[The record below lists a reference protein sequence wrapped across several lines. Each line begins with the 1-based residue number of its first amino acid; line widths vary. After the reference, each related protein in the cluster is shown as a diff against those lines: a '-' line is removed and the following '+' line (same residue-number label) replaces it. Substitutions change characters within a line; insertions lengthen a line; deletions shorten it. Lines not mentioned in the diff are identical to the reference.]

1 IEKVGKEFVEGF
13 IFQFPDFDDPKL
25 NEPHINFRRPHEF
38 FQTYSERYPGTW
50 SAVSW
55 EYTAIL
61 EQWKAAVEKAGSIEP
76 MAVFEAMKAGGR
88 APHVYGDA
96 NWWGK
101 ELFGID
107 NALVGDWPVV
117 EIQNGKARI
126 VEYKS
131 IIDWWAKNKDIM
143 IKHFEALGEMWYQRK
158 A

>member
-1 IEKVGKEFVEGF
+1 M
-13 IFQFPDFDDPKL
+13 D
-25 NEPHINFRRPHEF
+25 
-38 FQTYSERYPGTW
+38 
-50 SAVSW
+50 
-55 EYTAIL
+55 
-61 EQWKAAVEKAGSIEP
+61 
-76 MAVFEAMKAGGR
+76 VFKAMKAGGR
-88 APHVYGDA
+88 APHVFGDA
-96 NWWGK
+96 NWWGT

-117 EIQNGKARI
+117 QIRNGKAVI